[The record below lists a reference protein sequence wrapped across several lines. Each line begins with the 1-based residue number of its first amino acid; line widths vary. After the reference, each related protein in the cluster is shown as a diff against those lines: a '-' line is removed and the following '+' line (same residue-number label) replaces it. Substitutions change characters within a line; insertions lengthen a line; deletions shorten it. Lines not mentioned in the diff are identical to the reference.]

1 MMARGRRALPLLLLG
16 AGTAAAACTDVPSG
30 PGTPFSIA
38 FERLPFPAVVLG
50 DLLRDTL
57 GAVAPLAA
65 VVYDGSGDLMADAAV
80 EYVVVGGAATLQP
93 GNLMRGD
100 SLGGEVRITAYAG
113 ELPSLPRTLVVVRR
127 PDTLAAP
134 EAAPAPLEWV
144 PLPAPAGLA
153 RSDTLAVR
161 VLSQRPDSAP
171 AAVPSWVVRYELFV
185 NGTTAVAL
193 GDTSLVW
200 VVDDNG
206 RASAVDTTDAEGR
219 ATRRV
224 RARGDAPGIAG
235 VDSVVLFVTA
245 LGTEAPLPG
254 SPVRI
259 VLPVRSRE

>member
-1 MMARGRRALPLLLLG
+1 MTARVRRALPLLLLG
-16 AGTAAAACTDVPSG
+16 AGIAAAACTDVPSG
-30 PGTPFSIA
+30 PETPFSIA

-57 GAVAPLAA
+57 GNVAPLGA
-65 VVYDGSGDLMADAAV
+65 VVYDGSGAVIESARV
-80 EYVVVGGAATLQP
+80 EYLVVGGAATLQP
-93 GNLMRGD
+93 GNVLRGD
-100 SLGGEVRITAYAG
+100 SLGGEVRITAFAG

-144 PLPAPAGLA
+144 PLPAPLGLA
-153 RSDTLAVR
+153 RSDTLTVR
-161 VLSQRPDSAP
+161 VLSSRPDSAP
-171 AAVPSWVVRYELFV
+171 APVPSWVVRYELFV
-185 NGTTAVAL
+185 NGTTAVAP

-200 VVDDNG
+200 LVDDAN
-206 RASAVDTTDAEGR
+206 RASAVDTTDVEGR
-219 ATRRV
+219 AARRV
-224 RARGDAPGIAG
+224 RARGDAPGIAE

-259 VLPVRSRE
+259 VLPVRIRE